1 MKPAEIKQTIQQR
14 YGAFAE
20 MGGNQETC

>member
-1 MKPAEIKQTIQQR
+1 MQPTEIRQTIQQR